1 METFD
6 DFQTDVWMQD
16 RPSSPASEDEDLMP
30 GFDLQSLLED
40 LNQTLESDSM
50 LTTNVRADEQTK
62 TLMHWRDLDLETLLE
77 NVDAPLT
84 PNPKNFDLETIVDNG
99 DDHVK
104 LNDFDLE
111 TLLDNVCNNMEF
123 NDRLFELGFEA
134 DTQIGEALKLSNPVE
149 PEAKKKICKRRGEI
163 RTDCDRQSKRGKRRA
178 KTKESRVN
186 SCAGSP
192 PIQATMVTSPHPSG
206 LFQVTSSP
214 TSSLQ
219 PSITPSLHP
228 TVFHITQLGPAFSLS
243 PTVFSSSG
251 QHTYLLVSSLV
262 PQSHNILPLCPVD
275 SAVAPDS
282 MCSSPPGSRSDCAS
296 MSPQVMSPPSAS
308 PISPKTDCVADY
320 ILQTKAYIKTLYQ
333 EIEAGRSLE
342 THYIDVR
349 LVQRQILIGS
359 GKNASKCLEKE
370 LVVLGDTERRWSSLS
385 RSQMFQS
392 SAGAKPKQSIVLLGN
407 AGMGKTTL
415 IKKLCLDWSDGFL
428 PQFDFVFLLDGKA
441 LTLPHERTYSLQ
453 SLLLRLSSSAL
464 PTPCARPH
472 AVFSRVLSAPER
484 VLVIFDGF
492 EAVRDLEGLTQ
503 CPAVE
508 CRGQNY
514 NIRQLFSG
522 LLQRKLL
529 PGCSLLLSARPQGTV
544 SGLLRRA
551 DSLLE
556 LLGFSPHDIER
567 YFGLYFS
574 GRHSLRTPVPSST
587 STRDTVPSST
597 STLDTVPS
605 STSTRDT
612 VPSSTSTIVT
622 VPSSTSTR
630 DTVPSLTSTR
640 DTVPFSTST
649 RDTVPSSTSTRD
661 TVPSSTSTLDT
672 VPSSTST
679 RDTVPSSTSTRDTVP
694 SSTSTRDTVPSSTS
708 TRDTV
713 PSSTSTRDTVPSSTS
728 TRDTVPSSTSTRDTV
743 PSSTSTLD
751 TVPSS
756 ASTLDTVPSSTSTPA
771 TLQAVNTVLDTVM
784 ARLHNHSYLMSL
796 CWNPALCHMVCLLL
810 EHWDGSKPLP
820 STLTGLCHTVL
831 GLMIRHSP
839 KNSPPHTQKELH
851 SPKHTRPQTEPHSP
865 EHTHSQKW
873 SHSPEHTHAQ
883 KESHSP
889 EHTPPQNE
897 PHSPEHT
904 HTQKEAHSPEH
915 THAQKEA
922 HSPEHTH
929 AQKESHSPEQTHTH
943 KEPHSPE
950 HIDTQTYNHSREHT
964 LSQRETQTHTRTD
977 TQTHANTPE
986 EGQKRRLKPTNGHT
1000 VTHMRTR
1007 SHTQTQTTSAEEKRK
1022 EEDERGR
1029 HVLSGLNDVAWDGV
1043 KGHSSLLN
1051 LTRHNP
1057 MYVQLQ
1063 EFGLTTGL
1071 LHSYWLRGWQGGDCG
1086 SDDSSCDNILSW
1098 GSPYLQSFLGGAHLS
1113 LSKCVSDRAL
1123 ISQILPQS
1131 RGRRRPLGEC
1141 LDLAQRLAVGLLFRN
1156 EEELQDLAVL
1166 DSISIDAVVAKR
1178 SAVSSHLENLPY
1190 GTLSPARLLAA
1201 FHCVYEAGEARLARQ
1216 LVRKLP
1222 AVLSL
1227 GRVPLCPPDAVVVWN
1242 LLEQCR
1248 NQRRQFCLDLEDTG
1262 LSVSGLRLLTGL
1274 NIIHSYRACI
1284 ADTVAMWEELEK
1296 SGEVELLKGTVSKL
1310 NINPFRATQVSH
1322 VQHLATLVNIHRK
1335 RRLPDS
1341 QSDSVLE
1348 DGIPA
1353 VRDLHKLE
1361 FELGPVNGPL
1371 ALPKLLELL
1380 PALQSL
1386 QHLDLENSKLG
1397 DRGSECL
1404 AEAVGSLYSL
1414 EILNL
1419 SQNHIGDQGIGMLA
1433 PALCNLTSL
1442 NCLSLYS
1449 NVISDGGAESLAA
1462 VLPQMTSLN
1471 DLDVK
1476 YNKFTAVGAQSLG
1489 SSLRNCPWVKSL
1501 GLWNQCIPY
1510 GVLERLQEQ
1519 DPRIQ
1524 LL

>member
-1 METFD
+1 
-6 DFQTDVWMQD
+6 
-16 RPSSPASEDEDLMP
+16 
-30 GFDLQSLLED
+30 
-40 LNQTLESDSM
+40 
-50 LTTNVRADEQTK
+50 
-62 TLMHWRDLDLETLLE
+62 
-77 NVDAPLT
+77 
-84 PNPKNFDLETIVDNG
+84 
-99 DDHVK
+99 
-104 LNDFDLE
+104 
-111 TLLDNVCNNMEF
+111 MEF

-134 DTQIGEALKLSNPVE
+134 DTQTGEALKLSNPVE

-605 STSTRDT
+605 STST
-612 VPSSTSTIVT
+612 
-622 VPSSTSTR
+622 
-630 DTVPSLTSTR
+630 
-640 DTVPFSTST
+640 
-649 RDTVPSSTSTRD
+649 
-661 TVPSSTSTLDT
+661 
-672 VPSSTST
+672 
-679 RDTVPSSTSTRDTVP
+679 
-694 SSTSTRDTVPSSTS
+694 
-708 TRDTV
+708 
-713 PSSTSTRDTVPSSTS
+713 
-728 TRDTVPSSTSTRDTV
+728 
-743 PSSTSTLD
+743 
-751 TVPSS
+751 
-756 ASTLDTVPSSTSTPA
+756 PA

-796 CWNPALCHMVCLLL
+796 CWNPALCHM
-810 EHWDGSKPLP
+810 
-820 STLTGLCHTVL
+820 
-831 GLMIRHSP
+831 
-839 KNSPPHTQKELH
+839 
-851 SPKHTRPQTEPHSP
+851 
-865 EHTHSQKW
+865 
-873 SHSPEHTHAQ
+873 
-883 KESHSP
+883 
-889 EHTPPQNE
+889 
-897 PHSPEHT
+897 
-904 HTQKEAHSPEH
+904 
-915 THAQKEA
+915 
-922 HSPEHTH
+922 
-929 AQKESHSPEQTHTH
+929 KESHSPEQTHTH